1 MQTTT
6 LIAQRFSFRV
16 RSLSVLL
23 TFTGLALPM
32 ATACRTS
39 VNEQSRNVVVNA
51 PADGVVR
58 RVLVGE
64 GAAVDKDAAI
74 IEIAVQREHPQ
85 ATQAPDTNADQARAV
100 RAAQTDLA
108 AAEGEASRTAG
119 DLRRIEPLVKR
130 GLASQAELDKA
141 RAQSQDAQERLRLA
155 REKVKGAEA
164 SRDQTSSTAANE
176 EIIAVR
182 VPAAGIVQTLS
193 VRAGQMVATGQ
204 PVATLISNS

>member
-1 MQTTT
+1 MRTTT
-6 LIAQRFSFRV
+6 LIAQRFSLKV
-16 RSLSVLL
+16 RRLSVILA
-23 TFTGLALPM
+23 FAGLALPM

-39 VNEQSRNVVVNA
+39 VNEQSRNVVVKA
-51 PADGVVR
+51 PTDGVVR

-74 IEIAVQREHPQ
+74 IEIAVQRENAQ

-130 GLASQAELDKA
+130 GLASQAELDKV
-141 RAQSQDAQERLRLA
+141 RAQSQDAQGRLRLA

-164 SRDQTSSTAANE
+164 SRDQTSSTTANE

-204 PVATLISNS
+204 PVATLISTS

>member
-1 MQTTT
+1 MRTTT
-6 LIAQRFSFRV
+6 LIAQRFSLKV
-16 RSLSVLL
+16 RRLSVILA
-23 TFTGLALPM
+23 FAGSALPM

-39 VNEQSRNVVVNA
+39 VNEQSRNVVVKA
-51 PADGVVR
+51 PTDGVVR

-74 IEIAVQREHPQ
+74 IEIAVQRENAQ

-130 GLASQAELDKA
+130 GLASQAELDKV
-141 RAQSQDAQERLRLA
+141 RAQSQDAQGRLRLA

-164 SRDQTSSTAANE
+164 NRDQTSSTTANE

-204 PVATLISNS
+204 PVATLISTS

>member
-1 MQTTT
+1 MRTTT
-6 LIAQRFSFRV
+6 LIAGRLSFKV

-23 TFTGLALPM
+23 SFTGFALLL

-39 VNEQSRNVVVNA
+39 VSEQSRNVVVNA

-74 IEIAVQREHPQ
+74 IEIAVQRE
-85 ATQAPDTNADQARAV
+85 ATQARDTNADQARAV

-204 PVATLISNS
+204 TVATLISNS

>member
-1 MQTTT
+1 
-6 LIAQRFSFRV
+6 
-16 RSLSVLL
+16 
-23 TFTGLALPM
+23 M

-39 VNEQSRNVVVNA
+39 VTEQSRNVVVNA

-74 IEIAVQREHPQ
+74 IEIALQREHVE
-85 ATQAPDTNADQARAV
+85 ATQAGDTSADQARAV
-100 RAAQTDLA
+100 RAAQADLA

-155 REKVKGAEA
+155 REKAKGAEA
-164 SRDQTSSTAANE
+164 SRAQTSAAAANE
-176 EIIAVR
+176 EIITVR
-182 VPAAGIVQTLS
+182 VPAGGIVQTLS
-193 VRAGQMVATGQ
+193 VHAGQTVTSGQ